1 MAAINALMN
10 APRRALLSGSQPGC
24 VPCCLP
30 QGSRE
35 PPHREVEEVEAGSVL
50 ARKLPTRATRF
61 CRDPSKRWSR
71 GHGRPG
77 QRTRQQGRSRVWGQ
91 TDHLR
96 GLALAEEGISSTR
109 RSVFYARNLE
119 AEEPGSWWACLVPLY
134 AACWAVV
141 QSGSAQRAGGVES
154 VSLDGDQQALQVDAR
169 EFGPDI
175 PSVNEHSHSGVWLC
189 YRHAGMAVGHAS
201 ALFLAVTRSRARMN

>member
-1 MAAINALMN
+1 MMN
-10 APRRALLSGSQPGC
+10 APGRALLSGSQPGC
-24 VPCCLP
+24 VLCCLP

-119 AEEPGSWWACLVPLY
+119 AEEPGKLV
-134 AACWAVV
+134 
-141 QSGSAQRAGGVES
+141 
-154 VSLDGDQQALQVDAR
+154 
-169 EFGPDI
+169 
-175 PSVNEHSHSGVWLC
+175 
-189 YRHAGMAVGHAS
+189 GMLGTIVRCVLG
-201 ALFLAVTRSRARMN
+201 SRAVWQCAEGWRSGISVPRCRPTGAPGGCARIWP